1 MHSCSDKRGSWSDL
15 VLLSIYVSTPAS
27 RRRKK
32 ITKKKKNKPT
42 YSTTLLFGLRERGEE
57 EGREGGRNVSF
68 FKFLGFAGFWVR
80 AVRDAETRERE

>member
-32 ITKKKKNKPT
+32 KNKPT
-42 YSTTLLFGLRERGEE
+42 YSTTLLFGLRERGEG
-57 EGREGGRNVSF
+57 EGREGEMSLF
-68 FKFLGFAGFWVR
+68 
-80 AVRDAETRERE
+80 

>member
-32 ITKKKKNKPT
+32 ITKEKQTNIQHHAAVWPQGK
-42 YSTTLLFGLRERGEE
+42 GRGR
-57 EGREGGRNVSF
+57 GEGGRNVSF

>member
-42 YSTTLLFGLRERGEE
+42 YSTTLLFGLRERGE
-57 EGREGGRNVSF
+57 GGRNVSF

>member
-57 EGREGGRNVSF
+57 EGRKGEMSLF